1 MTDIFTKE
9 DRDAAHFI
17 QCASMLVTPVP
28 LPESKPTSFMLR
40 AKGGVVPPSVS
51 ISAAIV
57 DVHPN
62 TPIDTF

>member
-28 LPESKPTSFMLR
+28 FSESKPTSFTLR
-40 AKGGVVPPSVS
+40 AKGGVVRPSVP
-51 ISAAIV
+51 ISATTV
-57 DVHPN
+57 DAHPN